1 MVFALRYGDLIWWFY
16 IDKWGSVLMVF
27 TLRCGDLIWWF
38 YIDKWGSVLMAFT
51 LRRGDLIW
59 WLLRGEVGIW
69 FDVCEGFFTLRC
81 VSDFT
86 PNVPSSSPRFIQS
99 SKKMSTISFCCIA
112 NSNLQ
117 QELYSENKT
126 KSTLH
131 RCDAKNCFRIVSFIP
146 LLIIIKQVVI
156 TRIAVEWHVI
166 GDFRVQ
172 AYFKWL

>member
-1 MVFALRYGDLIWWFY
+1 MVWPIRGSPDTQISNIKYLILHLLDFSCSASFYLEVCESVLTVFILISGDLFW
-16 IDKWGSVLMVF
+16 
-27 TLRCGDLIWWF
+27 R
-38 YIDKWGSVLMAFT
+38 
-51 LRRGDLIW
+51 
-59 WLLRGEVGIW
+59 LLT
-69 FDVCEGFFTLRC
+69 FFLTLRC

-131 RCDAKNCFRIVSFIP
+131 RSDANNCFRIVSFIT
-146 LLIIIKQVVI
+146 LLIIIKQVV
-156 TRIAVEWHVI
+156 TARIAVEWHVI

-172 AYFKWL
+172 TYFKWL